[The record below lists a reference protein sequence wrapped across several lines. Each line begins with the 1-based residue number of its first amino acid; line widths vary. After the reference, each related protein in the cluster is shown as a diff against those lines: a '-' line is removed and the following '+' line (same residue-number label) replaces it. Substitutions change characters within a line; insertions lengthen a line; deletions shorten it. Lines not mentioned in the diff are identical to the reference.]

1 MSGEML
7 VTGPAEPGAKQ
18 DTRPYE
24 MTPYSHAWW
33 EGSPYTSFKD
43 FMENMNRNDA
53 GRYRTSACTA
63 MVDAGVAVYR
73 RWEAEAE
80 YNGGSAALDSDVEG
94 LVRAVLCEV
103 NVKPEVA

>member
-1 MSGEML
+1 
-7 VTGPAEPGAKQ
+7 
-18 DTRPYE
+18 
-24 MTPYSHAWW
+24 
-33 EGSPYTSFKD
+33 
-43 FMENMNRNDA
+43 
-53 GRYRTSACTA
+53 

>member
-1 MSGEML
+1 MGYLSTQNPIE
-7 VTGPAEPGAKQ
+7 VTP
-18 DTRPYE
+18 
-24 MTPYSHAWW
+24 
-33 EGSPYTSFKD
+33 
-43 FMENMNRNDA
+43 
-53 GRYRTSACTA
+53 A

-103 NVKPEVA
+103 TVKPEVA